1 MSLLSVMTRT
11 NLLVHLHHRVG
22 EGMYPSCGTPHRVG
36 GQTVVKDR
44 TKVGAVHCLE
54 LIIIRVAAETEGGE
68 REGRS
73 RDKMREREGVHG
85 RVIVMPGEFFLRSLL
100 SLP

>member
-54 LIIIRVAAETEGGE
+54 LIIIRIAGGREGKE
-68 REGRS
+68 REAVGTR
-73 RDKMREREGVHG
+73 
-85 RVIVMPGEFFLRSLL
+85 
-100 SLP
+100 

>member
-1 MSLLSVMTRT
+1 MSILSVMTRTCT

-36 GQTVVKDR
+36 GQSVVKDR
-44 TKVGAVHCLE
+44 TKVGAIYRLE
-54 LIIIRVAAETEGGE
+54 LIIIRVATEKE

-85 RVIVMPGEFFLRSLL
+85 
-100 SLP
+100 

>member
-1 MSLLSVMTRT
+1 MTRTCT

-44 TKVGAVHCLE
+44 TKVGAVYRLE
-54 LIIIRVAAETEGGE
+54 LIIIRVATKREGGE
-68 REGRS
+68 REG
-73 RDKMREREGVHG
+73 
-85 RVIVMPGEFFLRSLL
+85 
-100 SLP
+100 